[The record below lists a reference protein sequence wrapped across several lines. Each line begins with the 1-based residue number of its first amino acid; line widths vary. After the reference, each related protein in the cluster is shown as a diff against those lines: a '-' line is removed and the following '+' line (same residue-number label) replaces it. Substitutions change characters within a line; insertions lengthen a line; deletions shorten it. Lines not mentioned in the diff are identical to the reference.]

1 MSEDSAHIAARM
13 VTPGKG
19 LLAADESTGTI
30 GKRFKKLGIECT
42 EQTRLAYREMLF
54 TSPDLEKYISGVIL
68 FDETIRQR
76 ASDGRP
82 IPELLAEKGIIP
94 GIKVDKGLV
103 DLPFFP
109 GERFTQGLDGL
120 ADRLDE
126 YRRMGA
132 RFAKWRA
139 VIAIGEGTPTSQCL
153 RANADALAR
162 YAGLCQ
168 VHGLVPIVEPEVL
181 MDGAHDIKTCRW
193 ATEAALHEVFDALV
207 RYRIVFKDMILKPN
221 MVLSGTDCPRR
232 APPDE
237 VADMTVACLRRTV
250 PAAVAGIA
258 FLSGG
263 QSDTTASANL
273 NAINVKAQT
282 MKTPWTLTFSFSRAL
297 QASPM
302 AIWLGRPENTAA
314 AQQALIRRARFNGAA
329 GLGQY
334 DPETEHAA

>member
-1 MSEDSAHIAARM
+1 MSDELAQIAARM
-13 VTPGKG
+13 VAPGKG

-30 GKRFKKLGIECT
+30 EKRFKKLGIECT
-42 EQTRLAYREMLF
+42 EESRRDYREMLF
-54 TSPDLEKYISGVIL
+54 TAPELEKYISGVIL
-68 FDETIRQR
+68 YDETIRQR
-76 ASDGRP
+76 ASDGKL
-82 IPELLAEKGIIP
+82 IPELLAERGIIP

-120 ADRLDE
+120 AGRLDE

-132 RFAKWRA
+132 RFAKWRG
-139 VIAIGEGTPTSQCL
+139 VIAIGEGIPTSQCL
-153 RANADALAR
+153 RANAESLAR

-193 ATEAALHEVFDALV
+193 ATEAALHEVFDALT
-207 RYRIVFKDMILKPN
+207 RYRVGFKDMILKPN
-221 MVLSGTDCPRR
+221 MVLSGAECPRQ
-232 APPDE
+232 APPEE
-237 VADMTVACLRRTV
+237 VAEMTLACLRRTV
-250 PAAVAGIA
+250 PVAVTGIA

-263 QSDTTASANL
+263 QSDTVASANL
-273 NAINVKAQT
+273 NAINVKAQAL
-282 MKTPWTLTFSFSRAL
+282 KTPWTLTFSFSRAL

-302 AIWLGRPENTAA
+302 AIWRGQAENKTA

-329 GLGQY
+329 ALGQY
-334 DPETEHAA
+334 DPEMEQAA